1 MSGKKYKV
9 ARAYSLRMLKDDT
22 PGIYRK
28 ISDDIPSTR
37 NPRTNRPLSFAY
49 GENDI
54 SVLRRYNGER
64 DDIPVERNRNAL
76 TWSGESPF
84 RTDVSLSE
92 LSPQRSASTEINGD
106 SELLPYDLDKKGALI
121 LRDIDIKE
129 QSDKNRNNDSR
140 RSSSSN
146 SENDIRDKS
155 TEKRNSRSRSSSS
168 SSSEKAGKSKRRKS
182 SSSASSVE
190 GDNLIQGHQ
199 NGVETTVLSEDA
211 QELKSGPPKSVLDND
226 LSNSVELIND
236 NNTSLERKSSSS
248 TPLNDPTETKG
259 DVIEGEGLL
268 NKEVIVVQETSIDTP
283 SLNSTDKRRTVY
295 EEPWDYIEHYGA
307 DETRNVNVNNSD
319 HNSSLSSIENQI
331 IDDVQISIPQ
341 GMEDKKP
348 ESVQMQRQRSADS
361 SSSSGSNT
369 SSTSGEKYITSSHS
383 SEAPPLPMSK
393 PPEIMKDKEIERE
406 MDEQSLQSEPYV
418 DIESQENKTKELENG
433 QTETGNK
440 RLSVTYYGPVYMH
453 DNVLIMPTSPSQFS
467 GGDTSYESGMIFQG
481 QIELEHVPDDHFD
494 IESNDRSNEDTS
506 NAPEISNIKISL
518 SDKAK
523 STDNSD
529 ENENES
535 GESFV
540 EPVPIISAEF
550 VQPTEMSP
558 QITSSNNIEVK
569 SDSGS
574 TSSSSSDSDS
584 SKNKKSRPVK
594 CHVKQASVSSDSDE
608 QQEPELSITREVETV
623 LPAVEE
629 PKVETLN
636 VILSETVPP
645 VVNQYS
651 IDTTPS
657 DDNVIMDHGAAV
669 MEPEIHISGDIGKQP
684 DLNIPSAT
692 VDTVVIADPVI
703 VSTINQEPDV
713 HVTIDSSDD
722 LTEKPGLTESAAIS
736 EPEIPYLTSD
746 QPDINIADDSL
757 KCDLVCSA
765 EVEKPE
771 IDITNKRTEIPVCN
785 PLTIDQPE
793 LYLTTESAEMPKL
806 DAVSSVKEN
815 EPEIDITTKYITG
828 PDMDLPT
835 EIINKPE
842 IKKSTSSS
850 SSSSSSSSD
859 SSDTEEVSSAN
870 SEKTRNKVNN
880 LSNTPTLDTSY
891 ETADEQ
897 TFQVGSNICTPPII
911 GEQLANENEKTEDT
925 FSCEDQD
932 IQEKFKTVDIPEIEI
947 TNDSLRKALPD
958 DPSVDILLN
967 SDKSIRNESA
977 SVMLEAPEVNVVTDS
992 PELLSP
998 QASYPIVPNTD
1009 VNISGKLD
1017 NPEYSTENNPQFEV
1031 EIPVN
1036 QVKPD
1041 ISITSDIRQD
1051 IPDIKSRI
1059 QEDISVEYKP
1069 EINMDFDSKKCV
1081 CPSVCANIDVPDPK
1095 LEIPQENA
1103 PLLSCSQN
1111 HTPSNDTMSAELPTN
1126 YVPYI
1131 PEMPKETLPKIESPL
1146 ITIEQSKDGTPE
1158 IVTSSITIERSED
1171 GTPEIGT
1178 PSITIEQSKDGAPE
1192 MDTPSMSK
1200 VEAEY
1205 PNKKAHKIKSPSK
1218 RKPDFGLKIP
1228 EKITSLVHKLSF
1240 KSGSDKN
1247 HSKST
1252 DNIAVPEPLVCETA
1266 VTGSQSIPATKD
1278 KKRDKPGK

>member
-84 RTDVSLSE
+84 KADVSLSE
-92 LSPQRSASTEINGD
+92 FSPQRSASTEINGD

-129 QSDKNRNNDSR
+129 QSNKNRNNDSR

-146 SENDIRDKS
+146 SETDIRDKS

-168 SSSEKAGKSKRRKS
+168 SSSEKAGKSKRRK
-182 SSSASSVE
+182 SSASSVE

-226 LSNSVELIND
+226 LSKYVELIKD

-248 TPLNDPTETKG
+248 TPFNDPTETKG
-259 DVIEGEGLL
+259 DVIEGESLL

-295 EEPWDYIEHYGA
+295 EEPWDYIEHHAA

-331 IDDVQISIPQ
+331 IDDVQTKIPQ
-341 GMEDKKP
+341 GMEDKNP
-348 ESVQMQRQRSADS
+348 ESVQMQRQRSTDS

-369 SSTSGEKYITSSHS
+369 SSTSGEKYIASSHS

-393 PPEIMKDKEIERE
+393 PPEIMKDKEIERR
-406 MDEQSLQSEPYV
+406 MDEQSLQSEHYV

-494 IESNDRSNEDTS
+494 IESNDSSNEDTS

-529 ENENES
+529 ENENGS

-550 VQPTEMSP
+550 IKPTEMSP
-558 QITSSNNIEVK
+558 QIAPSNNTEVK

-608 QQEPELSITREVETV
+608 QQEPELSVTREDETV
-623 LPAVEE
+623 LPVEE
-629 PKVETLN
+629 PEVETLN

-657 DDNVIMDHGAAV
+657 DDNVIMDHGAAE
-669 MEPEIHISGDIGKQP
+669 MEPDIHISGDIGKQP

-713 HVTIDSSDD
+713 HVTIDSSDV
-722 LTEKPGLTESAAIS
+722 LTEKPGLTESVVIS
-736 EPEIPYLTSD
+736 EPEIPTLTSY

-757 KCDLVCSA
+757 KCDLDWA
-765 EVEKPE
+765 ADVEKPE
-771 IDITNKRTEIPVCN
+771 IDITNKPKEISICN
-785 PLTIDQPE
+785 PVSINQPE

-806 DAVSSVKEN
+806 EAVSSVKEN
-815 EPEIDITTKYITG
+815 EPEIDTTTKCITG

-850 SSSSSSSSD
+850 GSSSSSSSD
-859 SSDTEEVSSAN
+859 SSDTEGASSTN
-870 SEKTRNKVNN
+870 SEKTRNKVKN

-897 TFQVGSNICTPPII
+897 TFQVCSNICTPAII
-911 GEQLANENEKTEDT
+911 GVQPANENEKSEDT
-925 FSCEDQD
+925 FSCEDQG
-932 IQEKFKTVDIPEIEI
+932 IQEKFKTVDIPEIDI
-947 TNDSLRKALPD
+947 SNDSLTEALPD

-967 SDKSIRNESA
+967 SDKTVRNESA
-977 SVMLEAPEVNVVTDS
+977 YVMLEAPEVNVVTDS
-992 PELLSP
+992 PELVSP
-998 QASYPIVPNTD
+998 QVSYPIVPDTG
-1009 VNISGKLD
+1009 VNISGILD
-1017 NPEYSTENNPQFEV
+1017 NPEYSTENDPQFEV

-1041 ISITSDIRQD
+1041 ISITSDIQD

-1069 EINMDFDSKKCV
+1069 EINLDFDSKKIV
-1081 CPSVCANIDVPDPK
+1081 CPSVCANIDVRDPK

-1111 HTPSNDTMSAELPTN
+1111 HTSLNDTMSAELPTN

-1131 PEMPKETLPKIESPL
+1131 PEMPKETLPKIKSPL
-1146 ITIEQSKDGTPE
+1146 ITIEQSKDDTPE
-1158 IVTSSITIERSED
+1158 IVTPSITMERSED

-1205 PNKKAHKIKSPSK
+1205 PNKKAHKIKDPSK

-1252 DNIAVPEPLVCETA
+1252 DNIAVSEPLVCETA
-1266 VTGSQSIPATKD
+1266 VTGSQSIPTTKV
-1278 KKRDKPGK
+1278 KKRDKHGK

>member
-84 RTDVSLSE
+84 RADVSLSE
-92 LSPQRSASTEINGD
+92 FSPQRSASTEINGD

-121 LRDIDIKE
+121 LKDIDIKE
-129 QSDKNRNNDSR
+129 QSNKNRNNDSR

-146 SENDIRDKS
+146 SENDIRDNS

-168 SSSEKAGKSKRRKS
+168 SNSEKAGKSNRRKS

-190 GDNLIQGHQ
+190 GNNLIQGHQ
-199 NGVETTVLSEDA
+199 NGVETTILSEDA
-211 QELKSGPPKSVLDND
+211 KLGPPKSVLDHD

-248 TPLNDPTETKG
+248 TAANDPTETKG
-259 DVIEGEGLL
+259 AVIEGETLL
-268 NKEVIVVQETSIDTP
+268 NKEVIVVQETSLDTP
-283 SLNSTDKRRTVY
+283 SLNSTDKRHTVY
-295 EEPWDYIEHYGA
+295 EEPWDYIEHHTA
-307 DETRNVNVNNSD
+307 DETRNVNMNNLD

-331 IDDVQISIPQ
+331 IDDVQTKMPP
-341 GMEDKKP
+341 GMEDKNP
-348 ESVQMQRQRSADS
+348 GSVQIQRQRSTDS

-393 PPEIMKDKEIERE
+393 PPEIMNDKEIEHE
-406 MDEQSLQSEPYV
+406 MDEKRLQSEP
-418 DIESQENKTKELENG
+418 DIESQENKSKQLENG

-481 QIELEHVPDDHFD
+481 QIELEHVPDEHFD
-494 IESNDRSNEDTS
+494 IESNDSSNEDTS

-529 ENENES
+529 EDENGS

-540 EPVPIISAEF
+540 EQVPIISAEF
-550 VQPTEMSP
+550 VKPTEMSP
-558 QITSSNNIEVK
+558 QITPSKNTEAK

-584 SKNKKSRPVK
+584 RKNTKSKPVK
-594 CHVKQASVSSDSDE
+594 CHVKQASVSSDSDV
-608 QQEPELSITREVETV
+608 QQEPELSVSREDDTV
-623 LPAVEE
+623 LPVEE
-629 PKVETLN
+629 SKVEKLN
-636 VILSETVPP
+636 VILSEIIPP
-645 VVNQYS
+645 VVNEHS
-651 IDTTPS
+651 LDTTPS
-657 DDNVIMDHGAAV
+657 DGNVIMDHGAAV
-669 MEPEIHISGDIGKQP
+669 MEPELHISGDIGKQP
-684 DLNIPSAT
+684 ELNIPSAT
-692 VDTVVIADPVI
+692 LDTVVIADPVI
-703 VSTINQEPDV
+703 VSTMNQEPDV

-722 LTEKPGLTESAAIS
+722 LTEKHGLTESTAIS
-736 EPEIPYLTSD
+736 EQDIPWLTSD
-746 QPDINIADDSL
+746 QPDINITDDSL

-771 IDITNKRTEIPVCN
+771 VDITIKPKEIPVCN
-785 PLTIDQPE
+785 PLTIDQPD
-793 LYLTTESAEMPKL
+793 LYLTTEPTKMTKL
-806 DAVSSVKEN
+806 DVASSVKEN
-815 EPEIDITTKYITG
+815 EPEIDVNTKYITG
-828 PDMDLPT
+828 PDLDLPT
-835 EIINKPE
+835 EIINKPK
-842 IKKSTSSS
+842 IKESS

-859 SSDTEEVSSAN
+859 TSDTEGASSAT

-897 TFQVGSNICTPPII
+897 TFQVSSNICTPPMISV
-911 GEQLANENEKTEDT
+911 QPANANEKNEDNI
-925 FSCEDQD
+925 SCEDQD
-932 IQEKFKTVDIPEIEI
+932 IQEKFKSVDIPEIEI
-947 TNDSLRKALPD
+947 TNDPRTKTLPN
-958 DPSVDILLN
+958 DPSVDIILN
-967 SDKSIRNESA
+967 SDKSIRDESD
-977 SVMLEAPEVNVVTDS
+977 SVMLEEPEVNVVADS
-992 PELLSP
+992 PELVSP
-998 QASYPIVPNTD
+998 QVSYPIVPNTD
-1009 VNISGKLD
+1009 VHISAKLD
-1017 NPEYSTENNPQFEV
+1017 NPVYSTENDPQFEV
-1031 EIPVN
+1031 EIPENHQVN
-1036 QVKPD
+1036 PD
-1041 ISITSDIRQD
+1041 ISITSDIRED
-1051 IPDIKSRI
+1051 IPDIKTRTP
-1059 QEDISVEYKP
+1059 EDISVEYKP
-1069 EINMDFDSKKCV
+1069 EVNLDFDNKHFV
-1081 CPSVCANIDVPDPK
+1081 CPSVCANRDIPDPT

-1111 HTPSNDTMSAELPTN
+1111 HTPSNDTMSTELPTN

-1131 PEMPKETLPKIESPL
+1131 PDMPKETLPEIESPL
-1146 ITIEQSKDGTPE
+1146 ITIKQSE
-1158 IVTSSITIERSED
+1158 Y

-1178 PSITIEQSKDGAPE
+1178 PSIAVEQSTNGTPE
-1192 MDTPSMSK
+1192 MSIPSMSK
-1200 VEAEY
+1200 VEAEC
-1205 PNKKAHKIKSPSK
+1205 PNKKAHKIKDPSK

-1240 KSGSDKN
+1240 KSGADKT

-1252 DNIAVPEPLVCETA
+1252 DNISVSEPLVCETA
-1266 VTGSQSIPATKD
+1266 VTGSQSIPTTKD
-1278 KKRDKPGK
+1278 KKRHKHGK